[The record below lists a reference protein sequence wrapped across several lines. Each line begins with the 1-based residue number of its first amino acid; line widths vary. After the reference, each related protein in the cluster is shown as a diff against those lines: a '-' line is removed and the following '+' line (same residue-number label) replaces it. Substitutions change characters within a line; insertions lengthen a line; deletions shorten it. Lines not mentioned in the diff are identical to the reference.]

1 MFLLKQI
8 FFCSPL
14 IIYAGFRIWKLI
26 PQRFFKTLF
35 MIFYIFLVL
44 AFPLA
49 QRLSHASGMEW
60 ANSIV
65 IAGYFSLPLLL
76 YLILWVIL
84 VDFALGVA
92 LLTGILSKETVK
104 RQRFRRA
111 WLFLILGVPY
121 RFVPIYQR

>member
-8 FFCSPL
+8 LSCSPL
-14 IIYAGFRIWKLI
+14 IVYAGFRIWKLI

-35 MIFYIFLVL
+35 IIFYIFFVL

-49 QRLSHASGMEW
+49 QTLSHASGVEW
-60 ANSIV
+60 ANFIM

-84 VDFALGVA
+84 IDLALGVA
-92 LLTGILSKETVK
+92 LLTRVLRKETLK
-104 RQRFRRA
+104 RQRFRRT
-111 WLFLILGVPY
+111 WLF
-121 RFVPIYQR
+121 

>member
-8 FFCSPL
+8 LFCSPL
-14 IIYAGFRIWKLI
+14 IIYAGFRICKLI

-35 MIFYIFLVL
+35 IIFYTFCVL

-49 QRLSHASGMEW
+49 QTLSHASGMEW
-60 ANSIV
+60 ANFIM

-84 VDFALGVA
+84 VDLALGVA
-92 LLTGILSKETVK
+92 LLTRILHKETLT
-104 RQRFRRA
+104 RQGFRKA
-111 WLFLILGVPY
+111 WLFLILG
-121 RFVPIYQR
+121 